1 MGVREVQCSH
11 AFWLLLWSL
20 HIRTREFVLCLPR
33 EVLCSVWGMCR
44 KTSLTM
50 QTLQL
55 SLTHKNSQN
64 RKVCRKLIFFNSFV
78 KCHAEYWSLWY
89 EWFKSPSGIYWKA
102 NRFSSEIF
110 FFFWLK
116 PRACHLNIK
125 IFGTFTYPKE
135 AGLWFLL
142 RNSCYLNCWRF
153 IVLCSAMPY
162 TTILI
167 ALQWITR
174 NTLWK
179 YHSRYS
185 MFYLWRRS
193 KVTQD
198 SLSIRFIKALHY

>member
-1 MGVREVQCSH
+1 MGVWEVQCSH

-33 EVLCSVWGMCR
+33 EVSCSVWGMCR

-110 FFFWLK
+110 FFFGWNLV
-116 PRACHLNIK
+116 LVIW
-125 IFGTFTYPKE
+125 I
-135 AGLWFLL
+135 L
-142 RNSCYLNCWRF
+142 RCLGPS
-153 IVLCSAMPY
+153 
-162 TTILI
+162 
-167 ALQWITR
+167 
-174 NTLWK
+174 
-179 YHSRYS
+179 H
-185 MFYLWRRS
+185 
-193 KVTQD
+193 TQRKQD
-198 SLSIRFIKALHY
+198 YGFSSETVAT